1 MPKVEVPSE
10 IYNMLTRSGRSDF
23 RLIVQN
29 EYDGVLDCFIA
40 PSVRTPHDKPIH
52 LTITEEKS

>member
-29 EYDGVLDCFIA
+29 EYDGVLDCRIA
-40 PSVRTPHDKPIH
+40 PSQRTVNDRVIQF
-52 LTITEEKS
+52 TIVEEKS

>member
-10 IYNMLTRSGRSDF
+10 IYNMLGRSDF

-29 EYDGVLDCFIA
+29 EYGGVLDCRIA
-40 PSVRTPHDKPIH
+40 PSQRTVNDRVIQF
-52 LTITEEKS
+52 TIVEEKS